1 MNLEGLTY
9 HKLEDRPSKVSTKDW
24 AKAID
29 PPRGFTDFLDS
40 LPNVL
45 GAETLREVAK
55 RIVTAHF
62 KRAPVA
68 LGYGAHVVKTGLS
81 PLIADMIRRGIITAV
96 YTNGAGAIHEL
107 EFVLAGKTSEDV
119 DERLPDG
126 TFGFASDTIKAY
138 HSGAMA
144 ACHTGRGLGYGL
156 GCLMHNANPDREFDT
171 ILGAAFRRGIPAGI
185 SAAIGTDIIYLDPDT
200 PADVLGKTSFRDF
213 EQFCGIVAD
222 MQDGVFIN
230 LGSSVIIPEVFLK
243 AVSVAINLGNDLSTM
258 TTVNMDMSYQ
268 YRPTRNVVERPPGDG
283 FQLIGHHEI
292 MFPLLRLAV
301 LNEMKDLYD

>member
-1 MNLEGLTY
+1 MSLKGLTY
-9 HKLEDRPSKVSTKDW
+9 HKLEDRPSKVSTEDW

-29 PPRGFTDFLDS
+29 PPEGFDAFLDS

-55 RIVTAHF
+55 RIAMAHF
-62 KRAPVA
+62 KGAPVV

-81 PLIADMIRRGIITAV
+81 PLIADMIRREIITAV

-119 DERLPDG
+119 DRRLPEG
-126 TFGFASDTIKAY
+126 TFGFAADTIKAY

-144 ACHTGRGLGYGL
+144 AYNTGKGLGYGL
-156 GCLMHNANPDREFDT
+156 GGLMRDTNSERAFDT
-171 ILGAAFRRGIPAGI
+171 VLGAAHHTSVFAGI
-185 SAAIGTDIIYLDPDT
+185 STAIGADIIYLDPDT
-200 PADVLGKTSFRDF
+200 PAHVLGKTSFRDF
-213 EQFCGIVAD
+213 EQFCGIVAT

-230 LGSSVIIPEVFLK
+230 LGSAVIIPEVFLK
-243 AVSVAINLGNDLSTM
+243 AVSAAINLGNDLSRM

-301 LNEMKDLYD
+301 LSDMKAFYG